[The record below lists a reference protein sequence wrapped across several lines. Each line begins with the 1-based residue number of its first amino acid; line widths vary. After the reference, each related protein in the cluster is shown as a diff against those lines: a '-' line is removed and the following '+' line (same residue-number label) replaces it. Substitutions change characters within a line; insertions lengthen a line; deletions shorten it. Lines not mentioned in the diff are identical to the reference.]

1 MKKKIIIDTDP
12 GIDDAAALAIAL
24 TNPKLEVAMISTVAG
39 NVNVNYTTENAKK
52 ILDFFEKQTPLAKG
66 NSIPLLK
73 EYEDASLIHGETGM
87 GGYDFPKSERSLL
100 AEHAVYEMQK
110 RILASTKKVTLV
122 TIGPLT
128 NIALPNYS

>member
-52 ILDFFEKQTPLAKG
+52 FLI
-66 NSIPLLK
+66 
-73 EYEDASLIHGETGM
+73 SLRNKH
-87 GGYDFPKSERSLL
+87 
-100 AEHAVYEMQK
+100 H
-110 RILASTKKVTLV
+110 
-122 TIGPLT
+122 
-128 NIALPNYS
+128 